1 MRYQKSFEIEQR
13 LAMLLRLLAKGE
25 YSTPALADT
34 LGVSIPTVSRY
45 IAALRDRGHE
55 IRSMKH
61 RGGWKYVVV
70 EKRDARLADK

>member
-1 MRYQKSFEIEQR
+1 MRYQRSFEIEQR
-13 LAMLLRLLAKGE
+13 LAMVLRLLASGE

-70 EKRDARLADK
+70 EDRNARLADK